1 MCFGF
6 YVNAEPRYDVA
17 TGPVRHS
24 TLDTRMK
31 REEHIARLSKD
42 TWDIIVIGGGAVG
55 MGTALDAAARGYSCV
70 LFEQHDFCKGTSSRS
85 TKLIHGGVRYLAQ
98 GNVSLVREAL
108 HERGLLLRN
117 APSLVKPL
125 RFVVPCESF
134 WGRWYYWFGMKCYD
148 ALAGRLGIKSSH
160 QLSTA
165 EVQSAIPGLRTDSLN
180 GGVAYFDAQFDDAR
194 LVIGVAQ
201 KVQELGGV
209 PLNYMQ
215 VTNLITQNGR
225 VSGVQVNDVETGSQ
239 YEVTGKVVVNATGAF
254 SDDIRRMESASAPQ
268 MIAPSQGIHL
278 VVDLKFLGGE
288 DAIMIPK
295 TKDGR
300 VLFAIPWLGRA
311 VLGTTD
317 TPVERASLEPA
328 ALEEEVNYLIEHFAD
343 YLKPTP
349 TREDVLSVYVGLRP
363 LVRPKTEAGATSKIS
378 REHRI
383 VQSAGGLISILGGK
397 WTTFRKMAEDVVN
410 ACEEVAS
417 VSHRRPTTRDLKLE
431 ISAGSQRQSPDA
443 RPTTEQVREMARN
456 EFART
461 VEDVLARRFRSLL
474 LNAELSKSFAVDVA
488 NTLADEL
495 GRPDGWSQE
504 QVEQYHKLAD
514 SYSL

>member
-1 MCFGF
+1 M
-6 YVNAEPRYDVA
+6 
-17 TGPVRHS
+17 
-24 TLDTRMK
+24 L
-31 REEHIARLSKD
+31 REEQIAKLSQEP
-42 TWDIIVIGGGAVG
+42 WDIIVIGGGAVG

-134 WGRWYYWFGMKCYD
+134 WERWYYWTGMKCYD
-148 ALAGRLGIKSSH
+148 ALAGRLGIKRSH
-160 QLSTA
+160 QLSTT
-165 EVQSAIPGLRTDSLN
+165 EVRSAIPGLRTESLN

-201 KVQELGGV
+201 KVHELGGV
-209 PLNYMQ
+209 PLNYMR
-215 VTNLITQNGR
+215 VTNLLKQTDR
-225 VSGVQVNDVETGSQ
+225 VTGVQVEDTETGTQ
-239 YEVTGKVVVNATGAF
+239 HEVVGKCVVNATGAF
-254 SDDIRRMESASAPQ
+254 SDNIRRMESASAPQ
-268 MIAPSQGIHL
+268 MIAPSQGVHL
-278 VVDLKFLGGE
+278 VVDQKFLGGE

-317 TPVERASLEPA
+317 TPIDRPSLEPA
-328 ALEEEVNYLIEHFAD
+328 ALEQEVNYLIEHFAD
-343 YLKPTP
+343 YLNPTP
-349 TREDVLSVYVGLRP
+349 NREDVLSVYVGLRP

-417 VSHRRPTTRDLKLE
+417 ISHRPPTTRNLKVE
-431 ISAGSQRQSPDA
+431 IGEGSKSEAPDA
-443 RPTTEQVREMARN
+443 APTTEQIREMAQN

-474 LNAELSKSFAVDVA
+474 LNAQLSKDFAPHVA
-488 NTLADEL
+488 KTLAAEL
-495 GRPDGWSQE
+495 GRSEGWVQE
-504 QVEQYHKLAD
+504 QVQQYHDLAD